1 MDLELK
7 GRKAILAGANASI
20 GRRVANILAQEGCD
34 IALCGRTESKVDAVT
49 QELSALGVKAI
60 GEAVDVTDA
69 EAFPAWVASA
79 ADQLGGCDIFI
90 SFVSVN
96 PGVDTAEAWT
106 TVLNGD
112 ILPLVRGIQAA
123 LPALERSDA
132 GSIVTISS
140 TGAVEEF
147 MGPQP
152 YNALKAAIMN
162 YSAALAQKYA
172 PQGLRVNTVTPGPI
186 YTDDGPWAYIKKN
199 MTEFHDS
206 ILQQIP
212 MGRMGSGEELAKAI
226 AFIASPACRYMTG
239 ANVVIDGGMT
249 KRVQF

>member
-1 MDLELK
+1 MDIGLK

-20 GRRVANILAQEGCD
+20 GRAVAKVLAAEGCD
-34 IALCGRTESKVDAVT
+34 IALCGRTQDKVDAVVAEV
-49 QELSALGVKAI
+49 QALGVRGI
-60 GEAVDVTDA
+60 GASVDVTDA
-69 EAFPAWVASA
+69 EAFPNWVSSA
-79 ADQLGGCDIFI
+79 AQELGGCDIFI

-96 PGVDTAEAWT
+96 PGVDTPEAWT

-112 ILPLVRGIQAA
+112 ILPLVRGIHAA
-123 LPALERSDA
+123 LPALEQSDA

-140 TGAVEEF
+140 TGALEEF

-152 YNALKAAIMN
+152 YNALKAAVIN
-162 YSAALAQKYA
+162 YSAALAQKHA
-172 PQGLRVNTVTPGPI
+172 PQGLRVNCVSPGPI

-199 MTEFHDS
+199 MTDFHDG

-212 MGRMGSGEELAKAI
+212 FGRMGTGEELAKAI

-239 ANVVIDGGMT
+239 ANILIDGGIT
-249 KRVQF
+249 KGVQF